1 MNSDTNTITAT
12 YVLCVRSYWDK
23 PNGNSYFS
31 MRIIGTDGTDKIVG
45 MSYGHGD
52 TTYLHR
58 ASEILG
64 LDWNG
69 MDWEERRATFSLD
82 VAEVSRQKYLHKV
95 SM

>member
-69 MDWEERRATFSLD
+69 MDWEQRRATFSLD
-82 VAEVSRQKYLHKV
+82 VAEVARQKDLHKV